1 MLFLCIVRHLDLYVN
16 FLSKGTISGHLN
28 ASENLSLLYVDA
40 HADINTNTTS
50 RTGHIH
56 GMPVAF
62 MVKELSEYW
71 GQLPGFDWQTKK

>member
-1 MLFLCIVRHLDLYVN
+1 MSIYLLN
-16 FLSKGTISGHLN
+16 FLSKGTISGQLN

-62 MVKELSEYW
+62 VVKELSEYW